1 MEIDIYRNI
10 MDQNDLIAR
19 ANMEFFEQKRILAI
33 NVMASPGAGK
43 TTIILNTI
51 ESMKKHLNFY
61 VIEGDIA
68 SRIDAD
74 LLEAK
79 GIPVVQINTGGSC
92 HLDANM
98 IRGVLNNFAFDGGI
112 LFIENVGNL
121 VCPANFYLGEH
132 IKLVILSVSEGHDK
146 PFKYPS
152 MFLKADAV
160 ILNKMD
166 LISAIDFDKDKFYEG
181 VSSVN
186 PYAPVFEISCKT
198 GEGIGEWLKWMK
210 ERYAER
216 YEKL

>member
-19 ANMEFFEQKRILAI
+19 SNMEFFEGNRVLAV

-43 TTIILNTI
+43 TSIILNTI
-51 ESMKKHLNFY
+51 ERLKEYMNFY

-74 LLEAK
+74 LLESR

-98 IRGVLNNFAFDGGI
+98 VKNVLGNFSFNGGI

-121 VCPANFYLGEH
+121 VCPANFQLGEH
-132 IKLVILSVSEGHDK
+132 IKLVILSVPEGHDK

-160 ILNKMD
+160 ILNKID
-166 LISAIDFDKDKFYEG
+166 LISAIDFDRKRFYEG
-181 VSSVN
+181 VYSVN
-186 PYAPVFEISCKT
+186 PYAPVFEISCRT
-198 GEGIGEWLKWMK
+198 GEGIGEWMKWLK
-210 ERYAER
+210 ERYLER